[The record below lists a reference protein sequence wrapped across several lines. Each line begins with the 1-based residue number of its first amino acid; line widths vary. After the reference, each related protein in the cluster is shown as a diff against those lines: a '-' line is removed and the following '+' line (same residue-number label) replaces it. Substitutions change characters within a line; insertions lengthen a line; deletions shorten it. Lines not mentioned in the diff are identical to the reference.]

1 MNTLIGILAIVLIF
15 VIVFQLAKASELMGI
30 LKGDK
35 EGETSEST
43 NNAHGFLLMLLM
55 VTGLIAVFLGWWLV
69 EHKLLQGNRNFTP
82 ASKHGDSIN
91 SMFWITSIICGI
103 AFVITQ
109 VLLFW
114 FSYKYRAR
122 KGHKAQH
129 FSHDNKLEIVWTVI
143 PAIVLTILVARG
155 IETWYEITA
164 DAPQDAR
171 IVEVTAQQFNW
182 TVRYPG
188 NDSILGKR
196 EFELMSGENS
206 LGIDWNDAKS
216 HDDIMPTEIV
226 LEKNKPVLFKLGAKD
241 VLHSFY
247 LTHFMIKMDCVPGI
261 PTQFWMTPTQS
272 TQEMR
277 DLRGNQEFDYE
288 LACAELCGRAHYN
301 MRFVVKVLETE
312 EYNAWLAEQK
322 PFYDAIKA
330 SLNPAPTPAPVED
343 TTVPTVPI
351 DSATVTPA
359 AENGSVGTKVENEK
373 NVISSL

>member
-15 VIVFQLAKASELMGI
+15 VIVFQVAKASELMGM

-43 NNAHGFLLMLLM
+43 NNAHGFLLMLM
-55 VTGLIAVFLGWWLV
+55 MITGIIAVFVGWWLV
-69 EHKLLQGNRNFTP
+69 EDKLLQGNRNFAP
-82 ASKHGDSIN
+82 ASQHGDSIN

-109 VLLFW
+109 FLLFW

-129 FSHDNKLEIVWTVI
+129 FSHDNKLEVVWTVI

-164 DAPQDAR
+164 EAPEGSR
-171 IVEVTAQQFNW
+171 VVEVTAQQFNW

-188 NDSILGKR
+188 NDAVLGKR
-196 EFELMSGENS
+196 EFDLMSGENS
-206 LGIDWNDAKS
+206 LGINWTDENS
-216 HDDIMPTEIV
+216 HDDLMPTEIV
-226 LEKNKPVLFKLGAKD
+226 LEKGVPVLFKLGAKD

-247 LTHFMIKMDCVPGI
+247 LSQFMVKMDCVPGI
-261 PTQFWMTPTQS
+261 PTQFWMTPTITTDSMQ
-272 TQEMR
+272 
-277 DLRGNQEFDYE
+277 LKLNNPEFQYE
-288 LACAELCGRAHYN
+288 LACAELCGRAHWN
-301 MRFVVKVLETE
+301 MRFIVKVVETE
-312 EYNAWLAEQK
+312 EYNAWLAEQQ
-322 PFYDAIKA
+322 PFYELVKA
-330 SLNPAPTPAPVED
+330 SLEPSNKTEEPSSDNPTQIEQGDSTSAPTLDEPEVSGGKESE
-343 TTVPTVPI
+343 T
-351 DSATVTPA
+351 
-359 AENGSVGTKVENEK
+359 